1 MAILELTMTRE
12 TRGKKA
18 TIIVRVVMR
27 VSKMMRKEIK
37 VNKAMRKIME
47 AIMAVKKLSLFHA
60 QLSQDMT
67 RLARRML
74 SFPTMHLPTL
84 KRSLKSA
91 RSPSTQ

>member
-1 MAILELTMTRE
+1 MKVRQGIRVVNWIRKTRTM
-12 TRGKKA
+12 KA
-18 TIIVRVVMR
+18 TIMVRMA
-27 VSKMMRKEIK
+27 MK
-37 VNKAMRKIME
+37 VNKVMRETME
-47 AIMAVKKLSLFHA
+47 ETMAVKKLSLFHA

-74 SFPTMHLPTL
+74 SFPMMHLPTL